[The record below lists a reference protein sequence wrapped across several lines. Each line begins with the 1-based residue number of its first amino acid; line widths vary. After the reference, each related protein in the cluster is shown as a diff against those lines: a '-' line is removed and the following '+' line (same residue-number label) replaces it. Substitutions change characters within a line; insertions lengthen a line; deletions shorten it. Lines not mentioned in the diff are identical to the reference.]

1 MMRAAPR
8 EPGVARQVL
17 LYLAPAGSWQLAF
30 YGVPIALLLLLTF
43 QASENFR
50 VSWVWSLD
58 TWINVFTAVHVWFA
72 LMRTLVMSVFAVVC
86 CFALA
91 FPVAYVMVTRLR
103 AYDAHIKL
111 AILFAFLSDMV
122 LKTYG
127 WVPFLDQEGIL
138 SWILRAVGGVV
149 PADFDTGLVFTPVAT
164 LLGIVANL
172 LPFMIF
178 TIYLSLSALDRD
190 LLLAAY
196 DSGAS
201 RLRAFRDITLP
212 LCLPGVLAGGAFVF
226 ILSMGSLVEERVLG
240 GGKSP
245 MMGTLIRQTFET
257 RVNWPLGAAL
267 TVVLFAVTIA
277 VLAIAGWQIRRM
289 RGKR

>member
-1 MMRAAPR
+1 MTGAMPQGAGAPR
-8 EPGVARQVL
+8 QFM
-17 LYLAPAGSWQLAF
+17 LYLAPAGCWQLAF

-50 VSWVWSLD
+50 VAWVWSLD
-58 TWINVFTAVHVWFA
+58 TWISVFSAPHIWLA
-72 LMRTLVMSVFAVVC
+72 LLRTLAMSALAVLS

-91 FPVAYVMVTRLR
+91 FPVAYVMVTRLS

-127 WVPFLDQEGIL
+127 WVLFLDQEGIL
-138 SWILRAVGGVV
+138 NWVLRALTAV
-149 PADFDTGLVFTPVAT
+149 PADYDTGLVFTLAAT
-164 LLGIVANL
+164 LLGITANL

-240 GGKSP
+240 GGKDP

-277 VLAIAGWQIRRM
+277 VMAIAGWQIKRM
-289 RGKR
+289 RGRT

>member
-1 MMRAAPR
+1 MIAAR
-8 EPGVARQVL
+8 DPGVTRQIL

-43 QASENFR
+43 RVSENFR

-58 TWINVFTAVHVWFA
+58 TWITVFSAVHVWSA
-72 LMRTLVMSVFAVVC
+72 LLRTLVMSVFAVVC

-127 WVPFLDQEGIL
+127 WVLFLDQEGIL
-138 SWILRAVGGVV
+138 NWTLRALGVV
-149 PADFDTGLVFTPVAT
+149 PADFDTGLVFTSIAT

-190 LLLAAY
+190 LRLAAY

-212 LCLPGVLAGGAFVF
+212 LCLPGVLAGDAFVF

-277 VLAIAGWQIRRM
+277 VLAAAGWQIKRM

>member
-1 MMRAAPR
+1 MTTMRD
-8 EPGVARQVL
+8 PGATRQVL
-17 LYLAPAGSWQLAF
+17 LYLAPAGTWQLAF

-43 QASENFR
+43 QVSENFR

-58 TWINVFTAVHVWFA
+58 TWITVFSAVHVWSA
-72 LMRTLVMSVFAVVC
+72 LLRTLAMSVFAVVC

-127 WVPFLDQEGIL
+127 WVLFLDQEGIL
-138 SWILRAVGGVV
+138 NWTLRALGVV

-277 VLAIAGWQIRRM
+277 VMAIAGWQIRQM

>member
-1 MMRAAPR
+1 MIAAR
-8 EPGVARQVL
+8 DPGVTRQIL

-43 QASENFR
+43 QVSENFR
-50 VSWVWSLD
+50 VSWAWSLNTWITVFSAAHVWSTL
-58 TWINVFTAVHVWFA
+58 
-72 LMRTLVMSVFAVVC
+72 LRTLTMSVFAVVC

-127 WVPFLDQEGIL
+127 WVLFLDQEGIL
-138 SWILRAVGGVV
+138 NWTLRALGVV
-149 PADFDTGLVFTPVAT
+149 PADFDTGLVFTPIST

-267 TVVLFAVTIA
+267 TVVLFAVTVA
-277 VLAIAGWQIRRM
+277 VLATAGWQIKRM
-289 RGKR
+289 RGKT

>member
-1 MMRAAPR
+1 MTGMTPLGAGVPR
-8 EPGVARQVL
+8 QFL

-30 YGVPIALLLLLTF
+30 YGVPIVLLLLLTF

-50 VSWVWSLD
+50 VAWVWSLD
-58 TWINVFTAVHVWFA
+58 TWISVLSAPHIWLA
-72 LMRTLVMSVFAVVC
+72 LLRTLAMSALAVLC
-86 CFALA
+86 CIALA
-91 FPVAYVMVTRLR
+91 FPVAYVMVTRLSD
-103 AYDAHIKL
+103 YDAHIKL

-127 WVPFLDQEGIL
+127 WVLFLDQEGIL
-138 SWILRAVGGVV
+138 NWILRALAVV
-149 PADFDTGLVFTPVAT
+149 PADYDTGLVFTLAAT
-164 LLGIVANL
+164 LLGITANL

-240 GGKSP
+240 GGKDP

-267 TVVLFAVTIA
+267 TVVLFTVTIA
-277 VLAIAGWQIRRM
+277 TMAIAGWQIKRM
-289 RGKR
+289 RGRT

>member
-1 MMRAAPR
+1 MTRAMHR
-8 EPGVARQVL
+8 EVGVARQVL
-17 LYLAPAGSWQLAF
+17 IYLAPAGSWQLAF

-58 TWINVFTAVHVWFA
+58 TWIGALSAVHVWSA
-72 LMRTLVMSVFAVVC
+72 MLRTLAMSVAAVLC

-91 FPVAYVMVTRLR
+91 FPVAYVMVTRIP

-127 WVPFLDQEGIL
+127 WVLFLDQEGIL
-138 SWILRAVGGVV
+138 NWVLRALGVV
-149 PADFDTGLVFTPVAT
+149 PADYDTGLVFTPIAT

-267 TVVLFAVTIA
+267 TVVLFAATIA
-277 VLAIAGWQIRRM
+277 VMAVAGWQIRRM

>member
-1 MMRAAPR
+1 MS
-8 EPGVARQVL
+8 RQFL

-30 YGVPIALLLLLTF
+30 YGVPIVLLLLLTF

-50 VSWVWSLD
+50 VAWVWSLD
-58 TWINVFTAVHVWFA
+58 TWIGVFSAPHIWLV
-72 LMRTLVMSVFAVVC
+72 LLRTLAMSALAVLC

-91 FPVAYVMVTRLR
+91 FPVAYVMVTRLS

-127 WVPFLDQEGIL
+127 WVLFLDQEGIL
-138 SWILRAVGGVV
+138 NWILRTLAAVL
-149 PADFDTGLVFTPVAT
+149 ADYDTGLVFTPAAT
-164 LLGIVANL
+164 LLGITANL
-172 LPFMIF
+172 MPFMIF
-178 TIYLSLSALDRD
+178 TIYLSLRALDRD

-257 RVNWPLGAAL
+257 RVNWPLGATL
-267 TVVLFAVTIA
+267 TVVLFAVTVA
-277 VLAIAGWQIRRM
+277 TLAIAGWQTKRM
-289 RGKR
+289 RGRT

>member
-1 MMRAAPR
+1 MMRATPQ

-58 TWINVFTAVHVWFA
+58 TWINVFSAVHVWFA
-72 LMRTLVMSVFAVVC
+72 LMRTLVMSVLAVVC

-127 WVPFLDQEGIL
+127 WVLF
-138 SWILRAVGGVV
+138 LRALGGVV
-149 PADFDTGLVFTPVAT
+149 PPDYDTGLVFTPVAT